1 MAGWDNESGYTSSS
15 SGSSPTSVGSEPESS
30 LGYNEKELR
39 DLLELSP
46 EHDPMELDEDIA
58 CLLEDETD
66 HPAPK
71 RPRHC
76 L

>member
-15 SGSSPTSVGSEPESS
+15 RGSSPTSVGSEPESS

-46 EHDPMELDEDIA
+46 PHDTMEVDEDIA
-58 CLLEDETD
+58 CLLEDQ
-66 HPAPK
+66 PAPK